1 MQAHKN
7 PFVTGDG
14 VTPPKLAGRD
24 GVLRDVTISYQR
36 ALEGIPP
43 RSFMFIGLRG
53 VGKTVLLNKIAQDAE
68 DEAKCVVSMIEAQEG
83 RPLTELL
90 FPLLGTTLRKLS
102 KAELAKDIVAKGF
115 RALRNFAQTFKIS
128 FRGVEISIETA
139 PEPGVA
145 DSGNLEF
152 DLPDMFELIGKAAL
166 KQSKVWIL
174 LIDEVQC
181 LTKDEL
187 GALIVTMHKMS
198 QRGLPV
204 VLIGAGLPQVAKLA
218 GETKSYAERL
228 FDWRRIG
235 PLSHDAI
242 NQAIRIP
249 VEQRGVTI
257 ETEALDKIA
266 EITRGYPFFIQALAF
281 YSWQEAQP
289 PAITLAD
296 IRKAYRTAVE
306 SMIDGIVRFNRLT
319 ATEVEYVKAMS
330 QLPSAPYR
338 VGDVAAIFGRS
349 ASSCSRIRDNL
360 IKKGTV
366 YSTQLGYID
375 FTIPLFAKYLN
386 GTLLEAKV

>member
-115 RALRNFAQTFKIS
+115 RALRNFAQTFIIS

-218 GETKSYAERL
+218 GETKTYAERL

-242 NQAIRIP
+242 NQTIRIP

-289 PAITLAD
+289 PVITL
-296 IRKAYRTAVE
+296 RT
-306 SMIDGIVRFNRLT
+306 S
-319 ATEVEYVKAMS
+319 
-330 QLPSAPYR
+330 
-338 VGDVAAIFGRS
+338 GRS
-349 ASSCSRIRDNL
+349 IGL
-360 IKKGTV
+360 
-366 YSTQLGYID
+366 
-375 FTIPLFAKYLN
+375 PLSP
-386 GTLLEAKV
+386 

>member
-1 MQAHKN
+1 M
-7 PFVTGDG
+7 
-14 VTPPKLAGRD
+14 
-24 GVLRDVTISYQR
+24 
-36 ALEGIPP
+36 
-43 RSFMFIGLRG
+43 
-53 VGKTVLLNKIAQDAE
+53 
-68 DEAKCVVSMIEAQEG
+68 
-83 RPLTELL
+83 
-90 FPLLGTTLRKLS
+90 
-102 KAELAKDIVAKGF
+102 
-115 RALRNFAQTFKIS
+115 
-128 FRGVEISIETA
+128 
-139 PEPGVA
+139 
-145 DSGNLEF
+145 
-152 DLPDMFELIGKAAL
+152 
-166 KQSKVWIL
+166 
-174 LIDEVQC
+174 IDEVQC

-187 GALIVTMHKMS
+187 GALIVTMHKLS

-228 FDWRRIG
+228 FDWKRIG

-242 NQAIRIP
+242 NQTIRIP

-296 IRKAYRTAVE
+296 IRKAYRPAVE

-349 ASSCSRIRDNL
+349 ANSCSRIRDNL

>member
-128 FRGVEISIETA
+128 FRGVEISIEAA

-145 DSGNLEF
+145 DSGNFAGYSRSSLS
-152 DLPDMFELIGKAAL
+152 P
-166 KQSKVWIL
+166 WIFS
-174 LIDEVQC
+174 I
-181 LTKDEL
+181 LT
-187 GALIVTMHKMS
+187 
-198 QRGLPV
+198 RP
-204 VLIGAGLPQVAKLA
+204 
-218 GETKSYAERL
+218 R
-228 FDWRRIG
+228 
-235 PLSHDAI
+235 
-242 NQAIRIP
+242 
-249 VEQRGVTI
+249 
-257 ETEALDKIA
+257 
-266 EITRGYPFFIQALAF
+266 
-281 YSWQEAQP
+281 
-289 PAITLAD
+289 
-296 IRKAYRTAVE
+296 
-306 SMIDGIVRFNRLT
+306 
-319 ATEVEYVKAMS
+319 
-330 QLPSAPYR
+330 
-338 VGDVAAIFGRS
+338 
-349 ASSCSRIRDNL
+349 
-360 IKKGTV
+360 
-366 YSTQLGYID
+366 
-375 FTIPLFAKYLN
+375 
-386 GTLLEAKV
+386 